1 MYVDNTDNVT
11 RQLMY
16 NVIYDDVHRR
26 KQKGRGLTNDTITKE
41 GMTTDEMQEVLNKKT
56 HHIIPVIAS
65 NDIPSLLPLVGP
77 TTKEFGFVINSQ
89 SDKKGWYALESSIF

>member
-16 NVIYDDVHRR
+16 NVIYDDFYR
-26 KQKGRGLTNDTITKE
+26 KQKGWGLTNDTITEE
-41 GMTTDEMQEVLNKKT
+41 GMTTDEIQEVLKKKT

-65 NDIPSLLPLVGP
+65 NDIPTLLPLVGP

-89 SDKKGWYALESSIF
+89 SDKKNQYALESSIF